1 MNRIT
6 SPPKKARFGFTLVE
20 ILVVVVILGILA
32 AVVVPQ
38 YASATDDAKKQATLD
53 QLVKLREA
61 MGVYYAR
68 SNAKFPAI
76 TAGNGTWGELM
87 SQGYFLYPPS
97 NLYVGGANA
106 NVITIG
112 NAPDT
117 SKTVAYGWI
126 FNPATGDVWAA
137 SFDKDDKPLP

>member
-6 SPPKKARFGFTLVE
+6 SPPKKARLDLRLSRFSSSS
-20 ILVVVVILGILA
+20 ILGILA

-38 YASATDDAKKQATLD
+38 YVSATDDAKKQATLD

-76 TAGNGTWGELM
+76 TR
-87 SQGYFLYPPS
+87 
-97 NLYVGGANA
+97 
-106 NVITIG
+106 
-112 NAPDT
+112 
-117 SKTVAYGWI
+117 
-126 FNPATGDVWAA
+126 AA
-137 SFDKDDKPLP
+137 ARRAS